1 MTKTPAV
8 YDFEAIGK
16 TIATER
22 PPEAGLAALWRRL
35 DDTTDLLV
43 DEADPSGRELSD
55 AEWERLNAE
64 ATVLYQQIIASP
76 AVSAGDIW
84 AKFQMLESMADDDDS
99 DQNALR
105 ADISSALQSL
115 AASEP
120 QPTLIGDVAIL
131 AKFREWCEASRYAE
145 TIGDDFASEPA
156 YNEACTAAC
165 EIKDYLVKTPA
176 SGPIGLAIKVFLRH
190 KDEHQGGPRG
200 GDPCKLCVPVKG
212 ERDSIVEDVEESLLR
227 DAVRFLPELAP
238 LCAAVIEPEAQP

>member
-1 MTKTPAV
+1 LPKTSKPPSPAPKL
-8 YDFEAIGK
+8 GSMS
-16 TIATER
+16 
-22 PPEAGLAALWRRL
+22 PPCSCSLGVLPTPNSTYPIQIR
-35 DDTTDLLV
+35 T
-43 DEADPSGRELSD
+43 LSD

-64 ATVLYQQIIASP
+64 AIALHRQIVASP
-76 AVSAGDIW
+76 TVSAGDIW
-84 AKFQMLESMADDDDS
+84 AKFKILEVMMDDNDS
-99 DQNALR
+99 EGNALR
-105 ADISSALQSL
+105 ADIYSALQNL

-120 QPTLIGDVAIL
+120 QPTLIGDEEIV

-156 YNEACTAAC
+156 YNDACAAAF
-165 EIKDYLVKTPA
+165 EIEDYLVETPA

-212 ERDSIVEDVEESLLR
+212 ERDGLVEDVEESLLR

-238 LCAAVIEPEAQP
+238 LCAAVIGPEAQP